1 MKPPAISTVERTV
14 MSVLTARWRPPSPI
28 GIQRLRRVS
37 AVAGGDIL
45 YRLSR
50 ILIRPSSVRCIGC
63 GPVNAARTDG
73 HGVILASWHSF
84 NLLALIAHRC
94 FFAPRTRGVIMV
106 TPDWKGS
113 VLRRYGRRW
122 DLDVVTMGADAT
134 SAQSARAIAT
144 MIRQVRAGADG
155 LIAVDGPS
163 GPAFQVKPGAA
174 FIAQRAGAVIVP
186 TVAVVD
192 HAISVRWRW
201 DKHIF
206 PLPGS
211 HIVVLMDT
219 PIEALPATSPPPGVE
234 ELRLRLANAL
244 QRLGEE
250 APTVVER
257 EGFSA

>member
-1 MKPPAISTVERTV
+1 
-14 MSVLTARWRPPSPI
+14 MSVLTARWRPISTT
-28 GIQRLRRVS
+28 GIQRIRRVS
-37 AVAGGDIL
+37 AIATGDL
-45 YRLSR
+45 MYRLSR
-50 ILIRPSSVRCIGC
+50 ILIRPSSVRCVGC
-63 GPVNAARTDG
+63 GPVNAARSDG

-94 FFAPRTRGVIMV
+94 FFAPHTRGIIMV

-113 VLRRYGRRW
+113 VLRRYGQHW
-122 DLDVVTMGADAT
+122 DLDVVTLGADAA

-144 MIRQVRAGADG
+144 MIRRVRAGADG

-174 FIAQRAGAVIVP
+174 FIAQRAGTVIVP

-201 DKHIF
+201 DKQVV

-211 HIVVLMDT
+211 HIVVFMDT
-219 PIEALPATSPPPGVE
+219 PIEVQPVNTPPPSVE
-234 ELRLRLANAL
+234 ELRVHLANAL
-244 QRLGEE
+244 QRLAEE
-250 APTVVER
+250 AASVAKSQ
-257 EGFSA
+257 GLSGL

>member
-1 MKPPAISTVERTV
+1 
-14 MSVLTARWRPPSPI
+14 
-28 GIQRLRRVS
+28 VS
-37 AVAGGDIL
+37 AIASGDLL

-50 ILIRPSSVRCIGC
+50 ILIRPASVRCIGC
-63 GPVNAARTDG
+63 GPVNAARSNG

-94 FFAPRTRGVIMV
+94 FFAPHTRGIIMV

-113 VLRRYGRRW
+113 VLRRYGQRW
-122 DLDVVTMGADAT
+122 DLDVVTMGPDAA
-134 SAQSARAIAT
+134 SAQTARAIAL
-144 MIRQVRAGADG
+144 MIRRVRAGADG

-201 DKHIF
+201 DKHVF

-211 HIVVLMDT
+211 HIVVFMDT
-219 PIEALPATSPPPGVE
+219 PIEVQPANAPSPSVE
-234 ELRLRLANAL
+234 ELRIHLANAL
-244 QRLGEE
+244 QRLGTE
-250 APTVVER
+250 APTAAR
-257 EGFSA
+257 STGFARL

>member
-1 MKPPAISTVERTV
+1 
-14 MSVLTARWRPPSPI
+14 MSVLTARWGPLSTI
-28 GIQRLRRVS
+28 GLRRIHRLS
-37 AVAGGDIL
+37 AVAGGDLL
-45 YRLSR
+45 YRLSL
-50 ILIRPSSVRCIGC
+50 ILIRPSSVRCVGC
-63 GPVNAARTDG
+63 GPVNAARADG

-94 FFAPRTRGVIMV
+94 FFAPQVRGVIMV
-106 TPDWKGS
+106 TPNWKGS
-113 VLRRYGRRW
+113 VLRRYGQRW
-122 DLDVVTMGADAT
+122 DLDVVTMGPDAT

-144 MIRQVRAGADG
+144 MIRQVRLGADA

-192 HAISVRWRW
+192 QAVSVRWRW

-211 HIVVLMDT
+211 HIVVFMDT
-219 PIEALPATSPPPGVE
+219 PIEVQPTNAPTPSVE

-244 QRLGEE
+244 QRMGEE
-250 APTVVER
+250 APTMVER